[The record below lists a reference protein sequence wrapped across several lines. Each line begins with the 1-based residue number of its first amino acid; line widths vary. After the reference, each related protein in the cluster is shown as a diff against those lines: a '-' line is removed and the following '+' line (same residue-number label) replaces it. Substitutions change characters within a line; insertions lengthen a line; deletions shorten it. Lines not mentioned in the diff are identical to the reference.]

1 MSAIWVRLKSATL
14 NPWLIIIISTIWW
27 ALGGVPHFQTQIP
40 FCLVI
45 RPSLLYPYCIIIW
58 LVVDLPLWK
67 IWVRQLGLLFPTEW
81 KVIKLHGSKPPTSHY
96 IPMFGWLNLHYIPV
110 ISPWWFKSPSKCC
123 ISRRLKATFQKK
135 RLAMFPSKMTFRYI

>member
-1 MSAIWVRLKSATL
+1 MSAMWVRLKSATL

-96 IPMFGWLNLHYIPV
+96 IPMFGWLY
-110 ISPWWFKSPSKCC
+110 KSPLHPYD
-123 ISRRLKATFQKK
+123 IPLMVQIPIFAAFLVAWRPHFKK
-135 RLAMFPSKMTFRYI
+135 KLAIFPSKMTYLGG